1 MNHLNYHQLY
11 YFYIIAQE
19 KSLASAS
26 KKILISV
33 PALSMQLK
41 ELEDQVGTQLFHR
54 KGKGVELT
62 EIGHFVYDYAK
73 DIFKLGK
80 ELQDN
85 LSDKAVGKRRPKIEI
100 GCEDSIPKFIL
111 EELVEFIFRLGGKVV
126 VREAPLEQL
135 LHMQN
140 NFELDL
146 ILIHSQPH
154 NHFDDSKTKCV
165 FKEQLVLVCSPLMKK
180 KVMSSKEMIP
190 LIHNYSRPLSSI
202 ILEKY
207 AFKGEREFE
216 VVAELEDHQTEIDL
230 ARKGHGVV
238 ITHPSTVKRYFKE
251 RKLVKLQQLDLI
263 DEVWMLL
270 GPRKKTNELAYR
282 AMNEFILTK

>member
-11 YFYIIAQE
+11 YFYVIAEE

-26 KKILISV
+26 RKVLISV

-41 ELEDQVGTQLFHR
+41 ELEEQVGTALFLR

-62 EIGHFVYDYAK
+62 ETGHFVYDYAK

-111 EELVEFIFRLGGKVV
+111 EELVEFFFELGGKVI

-135 LHMQN
+135 LQMQN

-146 ILIHSQPH
+146 ILTHTMPQ
-154 NHFDDSKTKCV
+154 NHFDDSKTRCI
-165 FKEQLVLVCSPLMKK
+165 FKEQLVLVCSPAMKK
-180 KVMSSKEMIP
+180 KVLKSKEVVP
-190 LIHNYSRPLSSI
+190 LIHNYSRPLSATL
-202 ILEKY
+202 LEKY

-238 ITHPSTVKRYFKE
+238 ITHPSTVKRYLREK
-251 RKLVKLQQLDLI
+251 KLVKLQQLDLT
-263 DEVWMLL
+263 DEVWLL
-270 GPRKKTNELAYR
+270 MGPRKKTNELAYHAIR
-282 AMNEFILTK
+282 DFTLTK